1 MISGF
6 VKFGDG
12 SRYQAL
18 GKGTVIIP
26 GLSVL
31 KDMPYVDRLKANPS
45 FFFFNVQFFKI
56 LLFYKELYFFS
67 TFKK

>member
-12 SRYQAL
+12 SRYLVL

-45 FFFFNVQFFKI
+45 FFFNVQCFKI
-56 LLFYKELYFFS
+56 LLFYKKLYFFS
-67 TFKK
+67 TFNK

>member
-1 MISGF
+1 M
-6 VKFGDG
+6 
-12 SRYQAL
+12 L

-45 FFFFNVQFFKI
+45 FFFFFLMYNFLKFFFFIKYYIFFQHLTNKI
-56 LLFYKELYFFS
+56 
-67 TFKK
+67 

>member
-1 MISGF
+1 M
-6 VKFGDG
+6 
-12 SRYQAL
+12 L

-45 FFFFNVQFFKI
+45 FFFNVQFFKI
-56 LLFYKELYFFS
+56 LLFIKNYIFFQHLIK
-67 TFKK
+67 FEKKLIQIKSQ

>member
-1 MISGF
+1 M
-6 VKFGDG
+6 
-12 SRYQAL
+12 L

-45 FFFFNVQFFKI
+45 FFFNVQFFKI
-56 LLFYKELYFFS
+56 FLFYKNLYFFQHL
-67 TFKK
+67 TNKI